1 MWTSTVGL
9 INGKHRYLTAET
21 FGFKINSNGQVLKKR
36 QQWTIEPFP
45 ENLGPD
51 GSISSAASVTS
62 VQFPPVGD
70 SGAAI
75 ATAHQLTATTNQQA
89 DANDPCIL
97 TFSPAPIC
105 SSLGSTKSSSN
116 TGSSNA
122 GSDQDTYGEE
132 HENVAIKSH
141 LGKYLAVDSFGNVT
155 CDSEEKTETARFTI
169 TICSM
174 SQGKS
179 KDEHIFWAFKNVERG
194 YYLGTTDDGMI
205 CCNAKMPKSRA
216 ELWHLHLIPARGA
229 SFFALKSLGRRR
241 YARIANDETING
253 KQAQI
258 GQVQLDATISWGPET
273 LFQFKYY
280 EGGRYSLL
288 TSDCKLL
295 SNEGKC
301 IEWKS
306 QDESSIPSAECLFTL
321 EYHSGFLA
329 FRDSFSHYLAAAGR
343 SSILRSRS
351 IGVSRDELFAF
362 EPAPIQVSLKATFNN
377 RWVSIKQGVDL
388 SANQTEVSSKYE
400 TFQLTYH
407 RQTKNWSI
415 MTYDC
420 NFWTVL
426 HSTGA
431 VSICKPGDYEGLT
444 RGQFRLTW
452 SESDASFSLQSI
464 DVNQQEKWVSAR
476 KSGQLFLSNGAQL
489 PVQFIMRFQ
498 NRRLL
503 NLRPVE
509 GSGFV
514 GIKPGVGSKQ
524 LEANKTAPDS
534 IAIEYPELPT
544 SVNGG
549 SMSSVSELP
558 GSKCPPPVGPKPT
571 LIDNHSQPTTI
582 NPFNVKLNSTKLGKS
597 LLENQI
603 EFNSNESK
611 MIISSPQATIDNY
624 HGGKGIDCYLDANNN
639 SNNTGSA
646 NEQLNGK
653 RNPDSQVE
661 STAAPSVA
669 SIISSF
675 SNVKLKKEPLISKQQ
690 QQQQPMMGRMGPSTA
705 RLASAFNYGTTTATT
720 NGQNNEPDVASVIT
734 SCSAASSSSSA
745 SSQHDSPVA
754 AHHRLVDQL
763 AQLEC
768 CYLKTICNDRYLV
781 VDDKQSSV
789 LCEATNK
796 ACAQSW
802 IIELRSNSSLAIRAS
817 DNHAYMQ
824 LGTNGTITLS
834 RCDPKDAT
842 LWEF

>member
-62 VQFPPVGD
+62 VQSPVVAGQHL
-70 SGAAI
+70 AA
-75 ATAHQLTATTNQQA
+75 TNQQSS
-89 DANDPCIL
+89 DPNDPCIL
-97 TFSPAPIC
+97 TFSPGPMC
-105 SSLGSTKSSSN
+105 SSLGSVKS
-116 TGSSNA
+116 SSNA
-122 GSDQDTYGEE
+122 GSSNASDQGDAYGEE

-179 KDEHIFWAFKNVERG
+179 KDERIFWAFKNVERG
-194 YYLGTTDDGMI
+194 YYLGTTDDGMV
-205 CCNAKMPKSRA
+205 CCNAKMPKSQA

-229 SFFALKSLGRRR
+229 SFFAIKSLGRRR
-241 YARIANDETING
+241 FARVADDDAST
-253 KQAQI
+253 KHSSLS
-258 GQVQLDATISWGPET
+258 GQVQLDSTTIWGPET

-295 SNEGKC
+295 TNEGKC
-301 IEWKS
+301 IGWDE
-306 QDESSIPSAECLFTL
+306 QDDSTCPPAECLFTL

-343 SSILRSRS
+343 SSVLRSRS

-362 EPAPIQVSLKATFNN
+362 EPAPIQVSMKATFNN

-388 SANQTEVSSKYE
+388 SANQTETSSKYE

-407 RQTKNWSI
+407 KQTKNWSI
-415 MTYDC
+415 MTHDC
-420 NFWTVL
+420 NFWTGL

-431 VSICKPGDYEGLT
+431 ISICKPGDYEGLT
-444 RGQFRLTW
+444 RGQFRLVW
-452 SESDASFSLQSI
+452 SENDASFSLQYV
-464 DVNQQEKWVSAR
+464 DANAQERWVSAR
-476 KSGQLFLSNGAQL
+476 KSGQLFLSNGTQP

-498 NRRLL
+498 NRRLF

-534 IAIEYPELPT
+534 FAIEYPEST
-544 SVNGG
+544 ASVNG
-549 SMSSVSELP
+549 VSGVLDLESP
-558 GSKCPPPVGPKPT
+558 ISKCPPAVGPKPT
-571 LIDNHSQPTTI
+571 FADNHGQTTAI
-582 NPFNVKLNSTKLGKS
+582 NNPFNIKLNSTRLGKS
-597 LLENQI
+597 MLADNDDYSKASRASPATDNNQSTKELECC
-603 EFNSNESK
+603 
-611 MIISSPQATIDNY
+611 ID
-624 HGGKGIDCYLDANNN
+624 DNNN
-639 SNNTGSA
+639 DVEDSRI
-646 NEQLNGK
+646 EQPDIK
-653 RNPDSQVE
+653 RDQEDYVE

-675 SNVKLKKEPLISKQQ
+675 SNVKLKKEPAVTKQQ
-690 QQQQPMMGRMGPSTA
+690 QSIPTRMGVSTA
-705 RLASAFNYGTTTATT
+705 RLASAFNNGTSATN
-720 NGQNNEPDVASVIT
+720 NGQNNELPDTASVIT
-734 SCSAASSSSSA
+734 SCLAASHPSTA
-745 SSQHDSPVA
+745 SKLSNQQQELPA
-754 AHHRLVDQL
+754 TNQQQLVDQI
-763 AQLEC
+763 AQMEC

-781 VDDKQSSV
+781 VDDRGSSV
-789 LCEATNK
+789 SCEATNK
-796 ACAQSW
+796 ACAQTW
-802 IIELRSNSSLAIRAS
+802 IIELRSNNSLAIRAS

-834 RCDPKDAT
+834 RCEPKDAT